1 MIEVLKPGP
10 VCVDVEG
17 LSLTEHERGRL
28 RHPMT
33 GMVILFTRNYR
44 DREQLRALCDE
55 IHAVRPGILISVDHE
70 GGRVQR
76 FRSEFTDVPAM
87 SEIAA
92 HEDAEARFEAA
103 GLVLAA
109 ELRACGVDFTF
120 APVLDVDY
128 GRSAVIG
135 SRSLGTTPDRKSVV

>member
-44 DREQLRALCDE
+44 DREQLRALCD
-55 IHAVRPGILISVDHE
+55 
-70 GGRVQR
+70 
-76 FRSEFTDVPAM
+76 
-87 SEIAA
+87 
-92 HEDAEARFEAA
+92 
-103 GLVLAA
+103 
-109 ELRACGVDFTF
+109 
-120 APVLDVDY
+120 
-128 GRSAVIG
+128 
-135 SRSLGTTPDRKSVV
+135 

>member
-33 GMVILFTRNYR
+33 GMVILSPATTGPGTAQGAVRRN
-44 DREQLRALCDE
+44 
-55 IHAVRPGILISVDHE
+55 HAVRPGILISVDHE

-76 FRSEFTDVPAM
+76 FA
-87 SEIAA
+87 
-92 HEDAEARFEAA
+92 
-103 GLVLAA
+103 
-109 ELRACGVDFTF
+109 
-120 APVLDVDY
+120 
-128 GRSAVIG
+128 
-135 SRSLGTTPDRKSVV
+135 

>member
-55 IHAVRPGILISVDHE
+55 IHAVRPGHPH
-70 GGRVQR
+70 QR
-76 FRSEFTDVPAM
+76 RP
-87 SEIAA
+87 
-92 HEDAEARFEAA
+92 
-103 GLVLAA
+103 
-109 ELRACGVDFTF
+109 
-120 APVLDVDY
+120 
-128 GRSAVIG
+128 
-135 SRSLGTTPDRKSVV
+135 

>member
-76 FRSEFTDVPAM
+76 LRSEFTDVPAM

-92 HEDAEARFEAA
+92 HEDAEARFEEI
-103 GLVLAA
+103 G
-109 ELRACGVDFTF
+109 RAHV
-120 APVLDVDY
+120 
-128 GRSAVIG
+128 
-135 SRSLGTTPDRKSVV
+135 